1 MNRLNVAI
9 VGTGGIY
16 RLAHGP
22 AWTQIPR
29 ASVVATCDIVKE
41 RAEQASSEFD
51 AAKAFSSMDEMLRD
65 DGIDLV
71 DICTPHPTHAA
82 LAIQAL
88 DAGKHVICEK
98 PMALDLGE
106 AARMIQV
113 ATANNRHLY
122 IGHTRRFDRRW
133 IQVKELLQA
142 GRIGQPVA
150 ARWSERSWA
159 GFSSDSWRWDPRNGG
174 VLMDLGVHVADLFA
188 WFFDAAPTEVY
199 AKTLSVRPEA
209 QQSSCPDF
217 AVVEISFRGR
227 QQGLM
232 ELSWGHPKGYAS
244 YYSSLELIGTKGK
257 LTLSDRDSA
266 PMTVVKDDIG
276 VPRYSPLLSTFP
288 EAFVGELAHFV
299 DGVSGAASARI
310 TPQEA
315 YRAVEVVV
323 KALESAATGL
333 PVSLNGVPKC

>member
-22 AWTQIPR
+22 AWMQIPQ

-41 RAEQASSEFD
+41 RADQASSEFG
-51 AAKAFSSMDEMLRD
+51 AARAYSAMDEMLRD
-65 DGIDLV
+65 DSIDLV
-71 DICTPHPTHAA
+71 DICTPHPTHAT
-82 LAIQAL
+82 LTIQAL
-88 DAGKHVICEK
+88 DSGKHVICEK
-98 PMALDLGE
+98 PMALDLAE
-106 AARMIQV
+106 AARMIQ
-113 ATANNRHLY
+113 AAAANHRHLY

-133 IQVKELLQA
+133 IQVKEHLQA
-142 GRIGQPVA
+142 GRIGEPVA
-150 ARWSERSWA
+150 VRWSERSWA
-159 GFSSDSWRWDPRNGG
+159 GFPSDSWRWDPRNGG

-188 WFFDAAPTEVY
+188 WFFNAAPTEVY

-209 QQSSCPDF
+209 QTTRCPDF
-217 AVVEISFRGR
+217 ALVEITFSGR

-232 ELSWGHPKGYAS
+232 ELSWAHPKGYTP

-257 LTLSDRDSA
+257 LTLSDRDAA
-266 PMTVVKDDIG
+266 PMTVVKDNTAA
-276 VPRYSPLLSTFP
+276 PRYSPLLSTFP
-288 EAFVGELAHFV
+288 DAFVGELAHFV
-299 DGVSGAASARI
+299 DGVSGAVSARI

-333 PVSLNGVPKC
+333 PVSLNGAPRC